1 MRTKVLIVKH
11 DNKSAVDMKRIL
23 EHQGDIEVCGCISD
37 GANAVNAI
45 KLNSPDVIILDLLL
59 PNKDGIAVM
68 DEINQLGNKGY
79 KFIVEGNSSQLRFA
93 EVICKGKMSNIYV
106 NMLPDKLSVEELAK
120 EVSITSKSRA
130 KDVRIYQ
137 PEDKN
142 KTDENELEVVVTD
155 IIHEIGVPAHI
166 KGYQY
171 LRSSI
176 MMAVM
181 DMDILDSITKQ
192 LYPSIA
198 KEYNTTPSRVE
209 RAIRHAIEVAWGR
222 GKTDTINELFGYSM
236 NNGRTKP
243 TNSEFIALIADK
255 IRLDAKMKS
264 A

>member
-23 EHQGDIEVCGCISD
+23 EHQGNIDVCGCISD
-37 GANAVNAI
+37 GSNAVNAI

-79 KFIVEGNSSQLRFA
+79 KFIVEGNSSQLRFTEA
-93 EVICKGKMSNIYV
+93 ICKGKMNNIYV
-106 NMLPDKLSVEELAK
+106 NMLPDKLSEEEFSK

-130 KDVRIYQ
+130 KDVRIYK
-137 PEDKN
+137 PDDKE
-142 KTDENELEVVVTD
+142 KTNENELEVVVTD

-255 IRLDAKMKS
+255 IRLEAKMKS

>member
-23 EHQGDIEVCGCISD
+23 EHQGNIDVCGCISD
-37 GANAVNAI
+37 GSNAVNAI

-79 KFIVEGNSSQLRFA
+79 KFIVEGNSSQLRFTEA
-93 EVICKGKMSNIYV
+93 ICKGKMNNIYV
-106 NMLPDKLSVEELAK
+106 NMLPDKLSEEEFSK

-130 KDVRIYQ
+130 KDVRIYK
-137 PEDKN
+137 PDDKE

-255 IRLDAKMKS
+255 IRLEAKMKS